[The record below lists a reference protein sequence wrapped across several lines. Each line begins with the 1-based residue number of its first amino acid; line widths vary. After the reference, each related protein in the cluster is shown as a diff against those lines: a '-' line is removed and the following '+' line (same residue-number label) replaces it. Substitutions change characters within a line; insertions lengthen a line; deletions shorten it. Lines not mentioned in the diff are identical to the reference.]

1 MCAHTAGFEGVT
13 RGKRAARI
21 PCEPSRLGLL
31 VPLAVD
37 GEPAIFIRSVQVHG
51 LYSPYLGHRG
61 WDTKHE
67 AIGPCG
73 GASAQ
78 VV

>member
-1 MCAHTAGFEGVT
+1 MHIKMRWRTQNPIPQDATTLGMGFGSTQLEVWCG
-13 RGKRAARI
+13 
-21 PCEPSRLGLL
+21 
-31 VPLAVD
+31 
-37 GEPAIFIRSVQVHG
+37 
-51 LYSPYLGHRG
+51 PYLGHRG